1 MYESCLIIILYIIFQ
16 KRKSCREG
24 KQCRPEIGRQVKVVN
39 SKMID
44 KNSSI
49 PMYQQIVDTLRSEI
63 LRGKYHASGNLGTH
77 KELAERFGV
86 SMITIRKAMQLL
98 AEEGLVDIKQGKGT
112 FVRDSVPQDSLR
124 SLTGIQNV
132 LSSQN
137 IPARQQV
144 KTFEVIPVPKR
155 FDESIREAMGDC
167 CLHIERVHTV
177 EEKPVAYADIYLPIA
192 FGEQIT
198 RSDVENANIY
208 QIYKNKLKVELGK
221 GRQKILAAAAG
232 KRSAEKLQVS
242 PKSPVLEVQRCA
254 YSKDGRLIE
263 YMEMFYEP
271 HHYTFEVELYLSA
284 E

>member
-1 MYESCLIIILYIIFQ
+1 M
-16 KRKSCREG
+16 
-24 KQCRPEIGRQVKVVN
+24 
-39 SKMID
+39 
-44 KNSSI
+44 
-49 PMYQQIVDTLRSEI
+49 
-63 LRGKYHASGNLGTH
+63 
-77 KELAERFGV
+77 
-86 SMITIRKAMQLL
+86 
-98 AEEGLVDIKQGKGT
+98 DIKQGKGT

-155 FDESIREAMGDC
+155 FDESIREAMGDR

>member
-112 FVRDSVPQDSLR
+112 FVRDSVP
-124 SLTGIQNV
+124 
-132 LSSQN
+132 
-137 IPARQQV
+137 
-144 KTFEVIPVPKR
+144 
-155 FDESIREAMGDC
+155 
-167 CLHIERVHTV
+167 
-177 EEKPVAYADIYLPIA
+177 
-192 FGEQIT
+192 
-198 RSDVENANIY
+198 
-208 QIYKNKLKVELGK
+208 
-221 GRQKILAAAAG
+221 
-232 KRSAEKLQVS
+232 
-242 PKSPVLEVQRCA
+242 
-254 YSKDGRLIE
+254 
-263 YMEMFYEP
+263 
-271 HHYTFEVELYLSA
+271 
-284 E
+284 